1 MSTLEA
7 FPGHLTGKMRDVS
20 DEFLRPEDRFT
31 EEERARPRLNWLRPS
46 AKADEPVERAP
57 EPSERVRRRAWR
69 FVGGGQGR
77 GQSGHEA
84 FHHHRAHGSALAE
97 HGHGPSLQGLTVDVV
112 SSYVSSNPLPS
123 VDLPALI
130 LQVHSALSDLS
141 AMPDS
146 GGEELREKASPAQ
159 IRRSI
164 TPDALI
170 SFIDGRPYK
179 TLKRHLAAH
188 GLDIE
193 GYRRRY
199 GLPADYPMVAANYSA
214 ARAALAKSI
223 GLGRNQ
229 DSEEAPPPRKKVF
242 ARPGRRRKEKAA

>member
-1 MSTLEA
+1 M
-7 FPGHLTGKMRDVS
+7 
-20 DEFLRPEDRFT
+20 
-31 EEERARPRLNWLRPS
+31 
-46 AKADEPVERAP
+46 
-57 EPSERVRRRAWR
+57 
-69 FVGGGQGR
+69 
-77 GQSGHEA
+77 
-84 FHHHRAHGSALAE
+84 
-97 HGHGPSLQGLTVDVV
+97 QGLTVDVV
-112 SSYVSSNPLPS
+112 SSYVSSHPLPS

-130 LQVHSALSDLS
+130 LRVHSALSDLS
-141 AMPDS
+141 ALPDP
-146 GGEELREKASPAQ
+146 EAEDLRERATPSQ

-199 GLPADYPMVAANYSA
+199 GLPADYPTVAANYSA
-214 ARAALAKSI
+214 ERAALAKSI
-223 GLGRNQ
+223 GLGQ
-229 DSEEAPPPRKKVF
+229 SQEPEEARPPRKKVF

>member
-1 MSTLEA
+1 MRTLEA

-46 AKADEPVERAP
+46 DKADEPVERAP
-57 EPSERVRRRAWR
+57 EPSERSRRRAWR
-69 FVGGGQGR
+69 FPGGQGR
-77 GQSGHEA
+77 GHAGHEA
-84 FHHHRAHGSALAE
+84 LHHHRAHGSAPVE
-97 HGHGPSLQGLTVDVV
+97 HGHGTSLQGLTVDVV
-112 SSYVSSNPLPS
+112 SSYVSSHPLPS

-130 LQVHSALSDLS
+130 LRVHSALSDLS
-141 AMPDS
+141 ALPDP
-146 GGEELREKASPAQ
+146 EAEDLRERATPSQ

-199 GLPADYPMVAANYSA
+199 GLPADYPTVAANYSA
-214 ARAALAKSI
+214 ERAALAKSI

-229 DSEEAPPPRKKVF
+229 EPEEARPPRKKVF

>member
-57 EPSERVRRRAWR
+57 EPSERARRRAWR

-77 GQSGHEA
+77 
-84 FHHHRAHGSALAE
+84 
-97 HGHGPSLQGLTVDVV
+97 GHGPSLQGLTVDVV